1 MKCIY
6 HLTFFPKTNA
16 LERNR
21 KTLKY
26 SYTIK
31 IEKQTNA
38 YCRQNP
44 EVKQTSLMRQK
55 REKMS

>member
-1 MKCIY
+1 MNCKKNTGLGIFTGMKCIY
-6 HLTFFPKTNA
+6 HLTFYPKTNA

-38 YCRQNP
+38 YCR
-44 EVKQTSLMRQK
+44 
-55 REKMS
+55 